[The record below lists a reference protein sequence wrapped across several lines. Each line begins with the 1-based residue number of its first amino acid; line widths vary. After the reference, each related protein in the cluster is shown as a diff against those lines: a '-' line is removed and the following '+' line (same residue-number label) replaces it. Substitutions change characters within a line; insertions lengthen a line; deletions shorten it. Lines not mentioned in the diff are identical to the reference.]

1 MTEMKKM
8 KNNDEKLKQ
17 TFEAIQK
24 SSESIRQTFENI
36 KKSMP
41 KFTIPEFHFDIPD
54 ISKIESPEVIKERN
68 NWERHEE
75 LMSIQDT
82 VLKIQDGILNEQ
94 KSTSKM
100 TLYILILT
108 IISGCISV
116 LALLKAFSYF
126 SGGNPC

>member
-1 MTEMKKM
+1 MKKRIIM
-8 KNNDEKLKQ
+8 KNNDEKLKR
-17 TFEAIQK
+17 TFEAMQK

-36 KKSMP
+36 QKSMP
-41 KFTIPEFHFDIPD
+41 KIKIPEFHFDIPD
-54 ISKIESPEVIKERN
+54 LSKIESSDVIKERN

-75 LMSIQDT
+75 LMNIQDT

-108 IISGCISV
+108 IISVGISII
-116 LALLKAFSYF
+116 ALLKAFSIF
-126 SGGNPC
+126 